1 MKKIFSL
8 LLALLLVAGMAVPA
22 YADVNQSRAVI
33 GADLS
38 DEQVEAVYGMFGIR
52 RGDAIELK
60 MTNAEER
67 TYLEGYVDNSLIG
80 TRSISCVYVELLPE
94 GSGMSVTTSNINWC
108 TGEMYISALA
118 TAGITDA
125 NIVVAAPFEVSGT
138 AALSGVYKAYEDMT
152 GKKLDDLAKLV
163 STQELT
169 VTGELAAQIGAMDS
183 TAIVNELKLML
194 DVTQTMSDD
203 EIRAEI
209 REIASRYNVNLTNTQ
224 VEQLLSLCRSLEGL
238 DADSLKARVQEVQ
251 NTLQKVS
258 DAKTKVVGFVQGVKK
273 VVDSISGFFD
283 KIKDAAKQMKEENK
297 HMGTTMRRI
306 NDRISL
312 YGNVNRGIKDG
323 DFWQG
328 SYVSIE
334 GSNAVIYGSAQDD
347 YIITR
352 GRVTGF
358 TLLGN
363 GTNVTVGNDSMP
375 SLRFLMK
382 LADGKEA
389 QVDIIYNKVDAFK
402 NAIGVL

>member
-80 TRSISCVYVELLPE
+80 TRSISCVYVELLPA

-125 NIVVAAPFEVSGT
+125 SIVVAAPFEVSGT

-169 VTGELAAQIGAMDS
+169 ITGELAAEIGSMDS
-183 TAIVNELKLML
+183 TAIVNELKMML

-238 DADSLKARVQEVQ
+238 DAESLKARVQDVQ

-273 VVDSISGFFD
+273 VVESVSGFFD
-283 KIKDAAKQMKEENK
+283 KI
-297 HMGTTMRRI
+297 R
-306 NDRISL
+306 
-312 YGNVNRGIKDG
+312 
-323 DFWQG
+323 
-328 SYVSIE
+328 
-334 GSNAVIYGSAQDD
+334 
-347 YIITR
+347 
-352 GRVTGF
+352 
-358 TLLGN
+358 
-363 GTNVTVGNDSMP
+363 
-375 SLRFLMK
+375 
-382 LADGKEA
+382 
-389 QVDIIYNKVDAFK
+389 DIIAKF
-402 NAIGVL
+402 

>member
-67 TYLEGYVDNSLIG
+67 TYLEGYVDDSLIG
-80 TRSISCVYVELLPE
+80 TRSISCVYVELLPA

-125 NIVVAAPFEVSGT
+125 SIIVAAPFEVSGT

-203 EIRAEI
+203 EIRTEI

-273 VVDSISGFFD
+273 VVESVSGFFD
-283 KIKDAAKQMKEENK
+283 KIKD
-297 HMGTTMRRI
+297 
-306 NDRISL
+306 
-312 YGNVNRGIKDG
+312 
-323 DFWQG
+323 
-328 SYVSIE
+328 
-334 GSNAVIYGSAQDD
+334 
-347 YIITR
+347 IIA
-352 GRVTGF
+352 
-358 TLLGN
+358 
-363 GTNVTVGNDSMP
+363 
-375 SLRFLMK
+375 RF
-382 LADGKEA
+382 
-389 QVDIIYNKVDAFK
+389 
-402 NAIGVL
+402 

>member
-22 YADVNQSRAVI
+22 YADVNQSRTVI

-67 TYLEGYVDNSLIG
+67 TYLEGYVDDSLIG
-80 TRSISCVYVELLPE
+80 TRSISCVYVELLPA

-125 NIVVAAPFEVSGT
+125 SIIVAAPFEVSGT

-238 DADSLKARVQEVQ
+238 DADSLKARVEEVQ
-251 NTLQKVS
+251 GTLQKVS

-283 KIKDAAKQMKEENK
+283 KIKD
-297 HMGTTMRRI
+297 
-306 NDRISL
+306 
-312 YGNVNRGIKDG
+312 
-323 DFWQG
+323 
-328 SYVSIE
+328 
-334 GSNAVIYGSAQDD
+334 
-347 YIITR
+347 IIA
-352 GRVTGF
+352 
-358 TLLGN
+358 
-363 GTNVTVGNDSMP
+363 
-375 SLRFLMK
+375 RF
-382 LADGKEA
+382 
-389 QVDIIYNKVDAFK
+389 
-402 NAIGVL
+402 

>member
-169 VTGELAAQIGAMDS
+169 ITGELAAEIGAMDS
-183 TAIVNELKLML
+183 TAIVNELKMML

-224 VEQLLSLCRSLEGL
+224 VEQLLTLCRSLEGL
-238 DADSLKARVQEVQ
+238 DAESLKARVQDVQ

-273 VVDSISGFFD
+273 VVDSVSGFFD
-283 KIKDAAKQMKEENK
+283 KIKDIMA
-297 HMGTTMRRI
+297 
-306 NDRISL
+306 
-312 YGNVNRGIKDG
+312 
-323 DFWQG
+323 
-328 SYVSIE
+328 
-334 GSNAVIYGSAQDD
+334 
-347 YIITR
+347 
-352 GRVTGF
+352 
-358 TLLGN
+358 
-363 GTNVTVGNDSMP
+363 
-375 SLRFLMK
+375 RF
-382 LADGKEA
+382 
-389 QVDIIYNKVDAFK
+389 
-402 NAIGVL
+402 